1 MSRSPFSD
9 GGDARILGSGARAEK
24 QRFAMAPSRSA
35 RVQNRRMQRLDP
47 TSLKLFVRVME
58 EGTIAAA
65 ADREH
70 IAAAAVSKRLTEIEA
85 LLGTQLLLRTNK
97 GVEPTAAGVAL
108 LALARRALHELDQI
122 PVQMRSYA
130 SGVRGLV
137 RVCAS
142 MSAITQFLPEDI
154 QSFLARYPDVQVQLE
169 ERTSTLVPRVVAE
182 NAADIGIFTTAPTE
196 PQLETFPYRQDRLAL
211 CTPKGHPLAL
221 REQAAFADI
230 VDEEI
235 VGMHTGSA
243 IGVLLARA
251 ADAVE
256 RPLRLRIQVTSFD
269 AQCMM
274 IHCGLGVGVLPEGVA
289 RRNAVTLDVA
299 VVRLTDAWVQREFRI
314 AVREGG
320 SLPVAAKLLA
330 AHLQER
336 AAAAAGAG

>member
-1 MSRSPFSD
+1 
-9 GGDARILGSGARAEK
+9 
-24 QRFAMAPSRSA
+24 
-35 RVQNRRMQRLDP
+35 MQRLDP

-142 MSAITQFLPEDI
+142 MSAITQFLPADI
-154 QSFLARYPDVQVQLE
+154 QTFLARYPDVQVQLE
-169 ERTSTLVPRVVAE
+169 ERTSTVVPRLVAE
-182 NAADIGIFTTAPTE
+182 NAADIGIFTSAPAD
-196 PQLETFPYRQDRLAL
+196 PQLETFAYQRDRLVVCA
-211 CTPKGHPLAL
+211 PKAHPV
-221 REQAAFADI
+221 AARSEVSFEDI
-230 VDEEI
+230 AGEEL

-243 IGVLLARA
+243 IGVLLSRA
-251 ADAVE
+251 ASLVE
-256 RPLRLRIQVTSFD
+256 RPLRMRIQVTSFD
-269 AQCMM
+269 ALCMM
-274 IHCGLGVGVLPEGVA
+274 VHCGLGVGVLPEAVA

-299 VVRLTDAWVQREFRI
+299 VVALTDAWAEREFRI
-314 AVREGG
+314 AVRRGG

-330 AHLQER
+330 DHLLER
-336 AAAAAGAG
+336 TALSSRP

>member
-1 MSRSPFSD
+1 M
-9 GGDARILGSGARAEK
+9 L
-24 QRFAMAPSRSA
+24 
-35 RVQNRRMQRLDP
+35 RLDP
-47 TSLKLFVRVME
+47 TTLKLFVRVVE

-70 IAAAAVSKRLTEIEA
+70 IAAAAISKRLTEIEA
-85 LLGTQLLLRTNK
+85 LLGSRLLLRTNK
-97 GVEPTAAGVAL
+97 GVEPTAAGLAL

-142 MSAITQFLPEDI
+142 MSAITQFLPADI

-169 ERTSTLVPRVVAE
+169 EKTSSIVTRAVAE
-182 NAADIGIFTTAPTE
+182 NAADVGIFTSAQND
-196 PQLETFPYRQDRLAL
+196 PQLETFPYRHDRLVL
-211 CTPKGHPLAL
+211 CTPRMHPLAL
-221 REQAAFADI
+221 RKEVSFDDI
-230 VDEEI
+230 VNEEI

-251 ADAVE
+251 ASLVD
-256 RPLRLRIQVTSFD
+256 RPLRTRIQVTSFD

-274 IHCGLGVGVLPEGVA
+274 IHCRLGVGVLPETVA

-299 VVRLTDAWVQREFRI
+299 VVKLTDAWAAREFRI
-314 AVREGG
+314 AVRRGG
-320 SLPVAAKLLA
+320 SLPMAARLLVT
-330 AHLQER
+330 HLQELPS
-336 AAAAAGAG
+336 